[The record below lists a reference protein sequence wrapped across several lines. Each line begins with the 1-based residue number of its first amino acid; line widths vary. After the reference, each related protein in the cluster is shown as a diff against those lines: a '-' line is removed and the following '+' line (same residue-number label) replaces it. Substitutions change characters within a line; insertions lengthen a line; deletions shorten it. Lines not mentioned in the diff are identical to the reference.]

1 MRMESGAEIWAA
13 KAREGREGGGGR
25 WRWSGKG
32 RKVRGLGCLGGCGG
46 ENWLPCPSRPGE
58 AGESGSSSVVTFW
71 RPEQG
76 RVDVLD
82 GHAVEEVDVFLLAE
96 LGLKTVEAF
105 EDV

>member
-1 MRMESGAEIWAA
+1 VAGAVPLDVGVLVVPDLVVDHDVEDI
-13 KAREGREGGGGR
+13 G
-25 WRWSGKG
+25 
-32 RKVRGLGCLGGCGG
+32 VGCLGGCGG